1 MKINKKNLL
10 LGLIILIA
18 LAILGVIHNSN
29 LDIQFF
35 GWDPSVEE
43 FTQIISAYNSIY
55 DVITQLFL
63 WILIGIIL
71 FTIWGLVILQ
81 LEPKLTKTVI
91 STLRIL
97 GRMLIIPLTI
107 IGFLNNFP
115 AFEGTLLSVSAILGA
130 AIGFA
135 STTTVANFL
144 AGLYIMATR
153 PFLIGDYIILPDSKG
168 IEGRVKEITINYTK
182 ITLPTGNTVLV
193 SNSKFLGQS
202 IINTR
207 TTEDQLFFRK
217 DFQRR
222 FVYPLMWGA
231 NSDEPHTWSVKAI
244 EKTAEEYKNKLIEP
258 VTWFVYSRNR
268 LDTTFQINLVSD
280 SATKLLDI
288 TGDFL
293 TSLSANYHLVKQQEN
308 L

>member
-1 MKINKKNLL
+1 MRVNKKNLFI
-10 LGLIILIA
+10 GAIILLI
-18 LAILGVIHNSN
+18 LAIFGVIHNSK

-35 GWDPSVEE
+35 GWDPNLAE
-43 FTQIISAYNSIY
+43 FTEIISAYNGLY
-55 DVITQLFL
+55 DVITQFLL
-63 WILIGIIL
+63 WILIGIFL
-71 FTIWGLVILQ
+71 FTIWGLIISQ
-81 LEPKLTKTVI
+81 LEPKMTKTVI
-91 STLRIL
+91 NTLRVL

-135 STTTVANFL
+135 STTTVGNFL
-144 AGLYIMATR
+144 AGLYIMGTR

-168 IEGRVKEITINYTK
+168 VEGRVKEITINYTK
-182 ITLPTGNTVLV
+182 ITLPTGNTILV
-193 SNSKFLGQS
+193 SNARFLGQS

-207 TTEDQLFFRK
+207 TTEDQFLFRK
-217 DFQRR
+217 DFKRR

-231 NSDEPHTWSVKAI
+231 NSDDQHIWSVRAI
-244 EKTAEEYKNKLIEP
+244 EKTAEEFNNKLTEP

-280 SATKLLDI
+280 SATKLLNI

-293 TSLSANYHLVKQQEN
+293 TSLSANYHIIKRQEN